1 MAGDGEKT
9 PPGSPKK
16 PLGGKGGVDTKSSD
30 KGEVLCVVREYGGP
44 ANWPMLTK
52 TNYTQWSLVMKV
64 KMQAR
69 NLWDAI
75 EPGGVSL
82 QEDCMAL
89 DAITSVVPSEMVA
102 SLAAKATALEAWNA
116 VKERRVGS
124 DQVQKMEAQRLL
136 RQFENIRFN
145 DGEGVDDFT
154 LRLQNIVAALETVG
168 ETIPPRRVV
177 EKLLRVVPKS
187 LRQVAIAIQVTAD
200 LATLSLEDVSG
211 RLRAAQEAEAEDDE
225 VPPMRA
231 DGKLY
236 LTMDQW
242 DARRRERHE
251 KERARGGGE
260 RDRGREDVAA
270 AIKMTAATTTTGRAA
285 FVLVQAGAIA
295 ALARGGASTVAFAAT
310 SPGSAPS
317 RGRSRHCMATPTM
330 SQLSCRAGHCGGV
343 VV

>member
-187 LRQVAIAIQVTAD
+187 LRQVAVAIQVTAD
-200 LATLSLEDVSG
+200 LATLLLEDVSG

-260 RDRGREDVAA
+260 RDRKGGRSGGHKDDSSDDDD
-270 AIKMTAATTTTGRAA
+270 
-285 FVLVQAGAIA
+285 
-295 ALARGGASTVAFAAT
+295 GASSVRSGASGRHRSSGKGRCFNC
-310 SPGSAPS
+310 GVRGHFS
-317 RGRSRHCMATPTM
+317 RECPKPRKEQALYGNADDEPT
-330 SQLSCRAGHCGGV
+330 LL
-343 VV
+343 